1 MSPVSIMKAIF
12 LQPKICKPLGI
23 FTPIKLVSTRQFWR
37 RASILNRL
45 KRKLLAQKACLALLT
60 AFFGHAVS
68 SQEDKNLPQHT
79 QLLSYE
85 TLRSEMFIPDFS
97 YAGYQ
102 NGEQR
107 LPVAE
112 GVVIDVAKFGAL
124 ANDGQDDSAAI
135 QRAFDAANKIEQPVI
150 IRFEAG
156 TYRITSVLRIN
167 RSDFVLQGQGA
178 GAMGTELHF
187 PRPLRHVDRSPSLD
201 ELRTYIR
208 RLDKR
213 QKEPDLNINE
223 YFSEYSWS
231 GGFIWIQA
239 PDTRPAPYLE
249 ELDPSI
255 EVLSAITSGV
265 RGEDQFTVADSSAIK
280 AGQIIQLQWLNRAGQ
295 GSGILKA
302 IYGEHHALAGS
313 HHWTFKERPLVRQTV
328 RVKSIEGNRVTIAD
342 ALLHDIDDTVPA
354 QAASWIGLVNIGI
367 EDMHLSFPDS
377 PTFGHHLE
385 EGYNGIYFTSAFDS
399 WARNLKVTNA
409 DSALLSY
416 NSANLTFENIVT
428 DGNRTA
434 HYAVHMG
441 NVHNVIAKDLRVL
454 NRVRHSL
461 TFNTQST
468 KCVYQNAEV
477 FVAPVLDQHAGANHQ
492 NLFDAVILHA
502 PVREQDGKKTIA
514 VYDGSG
520 AGYWQPGHGGY
531 NTTWNLKILVSGGAH
546 PGDKVT
552 LQGVDEGPMAIIVGI
567 HGNREFE
574 LDYRPK
580 PLISIL
586 NTQVA
591 EIPSLYDHQL
601 SERMK
606 ASESASSNS
615 E

>member
-1 MSPVSIMKAIF
+1 LTVFKYIKSAKHVAGALFAALSAHANYAAADISPERS
-12 LQPKICKPLGI
+12 
-23 FTPIKLVSTRQFWR
+23 
-37 RASILNRL
+37 
-45 KRKLLAQKACLALLT
+45 
-60 AFFGHAVS
+60 
-68 SQEDKNLPQHT
+68 PQ
-79 QLLSYE
+79 LMSYE
-85 TLRSEMFIPDFS
+85 TLRSEIFVPDFS
-97 YAGYQ
+97 YAGYK
-102 NGEQR
+102 NGLQE
-107 LPVAE
+107 LPVAK
-112 GVVIDVAKFGAL
+112 GVILDVAKFGATP
-124 ANDGQDDSAAI
+124 NDSRDDTAAI
-135 QRAFDAANKIEQPVI
+135 QRAFDAANEIKKPVI
-150 IRFEAG
+150 IRFEPG
-156 TYRITSVLRIN
+156 TYRITSVLKIN

-178 GAMGTELHF
+178 GTLGTELHF
-187 PRPLRHVDRSPSLD
+187 PRPLRHVDRSTSLD
-201 ELRTYIR
+201 ELRTYLR

-213 QKEPDLNINE
+213 QKEPDLNVDE

-231 GGFIWIQA
+231 GGFIWIEA
-239 PDTRPAPYLE
+239 PNTRPAPYLE
-249 ELDPSI
+249 EFDPPI
-255 EVLSAITSGV
+255 DVLSKITSGV
-265 RGEDQFTVADSSAIK
+265 RGESQITVADTSAIK

-302 IYGEHHALAGS
+302 IYGNQHTLAGS
-313 HHWTFKERPLVRQTV
+313 HHWTFEDRPLVRQTV
-328 RVKSIEGNRVTIAD
+328 RVKSVEGNRVTIAD
-342 ALLHDIDDTVPA
+342 ALLHDIDDSVPA
-354 QAASWIGLVNIGI
+354 QVASWSGLVNIGI

-377 PTFGHHLE
+377 PSFGHHLE

-441 NVHNVIAKDLRVL
+441 NVHNVIAKELRIL

-468 KCVYQNAEV
+468 KCVYQNTEV

-492 NLFDAVILHA
+492 NLFDAVTVHA
-502 PVREQDGKKTIA
+502 PVHEQNGKKTIA
-514 VYDGSG
+514 IYDGSG

-546 PGDKVT
+546 PGDNIV
-552 LQGVDEGPMAIIVGI
+552 LEGVDEGPMAIIVGI

-574 LDYRPK
+574 IDYRPA

-586 NTQVA
+586 NTKIK

-601 SERMK
+601 RERQK
-606 ASESASSNS
+606 ALESASSS
-615 E
+615 TESQL

>member
-1 MSPVSIMKAIF
+1 MDRLSR
-12 LQPKICKPLGI
+12 KILI
-23 FTPIKLVSTRQFWR
+23 R
-37 RASILNRL
+37 RAY
-45 KRKLLAQKACLALLT
+45 LALLT
-60 AFFGHAVS
+60 AFIAHAALSEEDNSHPQYS
-68 SQEDKNLPQHT
+68 SK
-79 QLLSYE
+79 LSYK
-85 TLRSEMFIPDFS
+85 TLRSELFIPDFS

-102 NGEQR
+102 NGEQK

-112 GVVIDVAKFGAL
+112 GVVIDVAKFGAI
-124 ANDGQDDSAAI
+124 ANDRQDDSAAI

-150 IRFEAG
+150 IRFEPG
-156 TYRITSVLRIN
+156 TYRITNVLKIN

-178 GAMGTELHF
+178 GTMGTELHF
-187 PRPLRHVDRSPSLD
+187 PRPLRHVDKSTSLD

-213 QKEPDLNINE
+213 QKEPDLNVDE

-239 PDTRPAPYLE
+239 PKTRPAPYLE
-249 ELDPSI
+249 EFDPPI
-255 EVLSAITSGV
+255 EVLSQISSGV
-265 RGEDQFTVADSSAIK
+265 RGENQFRVADTSAIK
-280 AGQIIQLQWLNRAGQ
+280 PGQIIQLQWLNRAGQ

-302 IYGEHHALAGS
+302 IYGEQHALAGS
-313 HHWTFKERPLVRQTV
+313 HHWTFEDRPLVRQTV
-328 RVKSIEGNRVTIAD
+328 RVTSIKDDRITIAD

-354 QAASWIGLVNIGI
+354 QVASWSGLVNIGI
-367 EDMHLSFPDS
+367 EDLHLSFPDS
-377 PTFGHHLE
+377 PSFGHHLE

-441 NVHNVIAKDLRVL
+441 NVHNVIAKNLRVL

-492 NLFDAVILHA
+492 NLFDAVTVHA
-502 PVREQDGKKTIA
+502 PVREQNGKKTIA
-514 VYDGSG
+514 IYDGSG

-531 NTTWNLKILVSGGAH
+531 NTTWNLKVLVSGGAH
-546 PGDKVT
+546 PGDKV
-552 LQGVDEGPMAIIVGI
+552 LLEGVDEGPMAIIVGI

-574 LDYRPK
+574 IDYRPE

-586 NTQVA
+586 NTKVS

-601 SERMK
+601 SERLK
-606 ASESASSNS
+606 ALASDSHNT

>member
-1 MSPVSIMKAIF
+1 ME
-12 LQPKICKPLGI
+12 
-23 FTPIKLVSTRQFWR
+23 R
-37 RASILNRL
+37 SILTQY
-45 KRKLLAQKACLALLT
+45 KQKTFIQVAIPALLT
-60 AFFGHAVS
+60 ALSGHIAAS
-68 SQEDKNLPQHT
+68 ENAKT
-79 QLLSYE
+79 QGQKEPLLSYK
-85 TLRSEMFIPDFS
+85 TLIDEVFIPDFS
-97 YAGYQ
+97 YAGYK
-102 NGEQR
+102 NGLQE
-107 LPVAE
+107 LTVAK
-112 GVVIDVAKFGAL
+112 GIIIDVAKFGATP
-124 ANDGQDDSAAI
+124 NDNQDDSVAI
-135 QRAFDAANKIEQPVI
+135 QRAFDAANKIEEPVI
-150 IRFEAG
+150 IRFESG
-156 TYRITSVLRIN
+156 TYRITSVLKIS

-187 PRPLRHVDRSPSLD
+187 PRPLRHIDKSASLD

-213 QKEPDLNINE
+213 QKEPDLNVNE

-239 PDTRPAPYLE
+239 PNTRPAPYLE
-249 ELDPSI
+249 EFDPPI
-255 EVLSAITSGV
+255 DVLSEISSGV
-265 RGEDQFTVADSSAIK
+265 RGENQFTVADTSAITP
-280 AGQIIQLQWLNRAGQ
+280 GQIIQLQWLNRAGQ

-302 IYGEHHALAGS
+302 IYGEQHALAGS
-313 HHWTFKERPLVRQTV
+313 HHWTFEDRPLVRQTV
-328 RVKSIEGNRVTIAD
+328 RVTGIEGKKVTIAD
-342 ALLHDIDDTVPA
+342 ALLHDIGDTVPA
-354 QAASWIGLVNIGI
+354 QVASWTGLVNIGI

-377 PTFGHHLE
+377 PSFGHHLE

-441 NVHNVIAKDLRVL
+441 NVHNVIAKNLRVL

-477 FVAPVLDQHAGANHQ
+477 FTAPVLDQHAGANHQ
-492 NLFDAVILHA
+492 NLFDAVTVHA
-502 PVREQDGKKTIA
+502 PAREQDGKKAIA
-514 VYDGSG
+514 IYDGSG
-520 AGYWQPGHGGY
+520 ASYWQPGHGGY

-546 PGDKVT
+546 PGDKVA
-552 LQGVDEGPMAIIVGI
+552 LEGVDEGPKAIIVGI

-574 LDYRPK
+574 IDYRPT
-580 PLISIL
+580 PLVSIL
-586 NTQVA
+586 NTEVK

-601 SERMK
+601 GERLQGL
-606 ASESASSNS
+606 ASPSSNNES
-615 E
+615 QR

>member
-1 MSPVSIMKAIF
+1 MKHNGFSISA
-12 LQPKICKPLGI
+12 
-23 FTPIKLVSTRQFWR
+23 
-37 RASILNRL
+37 A
-45 KRKLLAQKACLALLT
+45 LALFTVLG
-60 AFFGHAVS
+60 GHPGIAVADINS
-68 SQEDKNLPQHT
+68 DQNISLM
-79 QLLSYE
+79 SYE
-85 TLRSEMFIPDFS
+85 TLKDEVFIPDFS
-97 YAGYQ
+97 YAGYK
-102 NGEQR
+102 NGLQE
-107 LPVAE
+107 LSLAK
-112 GVVIDVAKFGAL
+112 GVIIDVARFGAIPDD
-124 ANDGQDDSAAI
+124 NQDDSAAI
-135 QRAFDAANKIEQPVI
+135 QRAFDAANKIKKPVI
-150 IRFEAG
+150 IRFESG
-156 TYRITSVLRIN
+156 TYRITSVLKIN
-167 RSDFVLQGQGA
+167 RSNFVLQGQGA
-178 GAMGTELHF
+178 GTLGTELHF
-187 PRPLRHVDRSPSLD
+187 PRPLRHVDRSTSLD

-213 QKEPDLNINE
+213 QKEPALNVNE

-239 PDTRPAPYLE
+239 PNTRPAPYLE
-249 ELDPSI
+249 EFDPPI
-255 EVLSAITSGV
+255 DVLSEISSGV
-265 RGEDQFTVADSSAIK
+265 RGENQFTVADISAITP
-280 AGQIIQLQWLNRAGQ
+280 GQIIQLQWLNRAGQ

-302 IYGEHHALAGS
+302 IYGEQHALAGS
-313 HHWTFKERPLVRQTV
+313 HHWTFEDRPLVRQTV
-328 RVKSIEGNRVTIAD
+328 RVTSIEGDKVTIAD
-342 ALLHDIDDTVPA
+342 ALLHDISDTVPA
-354 QAASWIGLVNIGI
+354 QVASWTGLVNIGI

-377 PTFGHHLE
+377 PSFGHHLE

-416 NSANLTFENIVT
+416 NSANLTFEIIVT

-492 NLFDAVILHA
+492 NLFDAVTVHA
-502 PVREQDGKKTIA
+502 PVREKEGKKAIA
-514 VYDGSG
+514 IYDGSG

-546 PGDKVT
+546 PGEVVA
-552 LQGVDEGPMAIIVGI
+552 LEGVDEGPMAIIVGI

-574 LDYRPK
+574 IDYRPA
-580 PLISIL
+580 PLVSIL
-586 NTQVA
+586 NTKVK

-601 SERMK
+601 GERLRGL
-606 ASESASSNS
+606 ASPSSNNES
-615 E
+615 QR

>member
-1 MSPVSIMKAIF
+1 MTEFKYE
-12 LQPKICKPLGI
+12 KPAKRVAAALFAVLSGYAS
-23 FTPIKLVSTRQFWR
+23 FAVADIKLEQG
-37 RASILNRL
+37 APLM
-45 KRKLLAQKACLALLT
+45 
-60 AFFGHAVS
+60 
-68 SQEDKNLPQHT
+68 
-79 QLLSYE
+79 SYE
-85 TLRSEMFIPDFS
+85 TLKSEVYIPDFS
-97 YAGYQ
+97 YSGYK
-102 NGEQR
+102 NGVEE
-107 LPVAE
+107 PPTADGIIIE
-112 GVVIDVAKFGAL
+112 VAKFGATP
-124 ANDGQDDSAAI
+124 NDNQDDSAAI
-135 QRAFDAANKIEQPVI
+135 QRAFDAANKIEKPVI
-150 IRFEAG
+150 IRFESG
-156 TYRITSVLRIN
+156 TYRITTVLKIN

-178 GAMGTELHF
+178 GTMGTELHF
-187 PRPLRHVDRSPSLD
+187 PRPLRHVDRSTALD
-201 ELRTYIR
+201 ELRSYIR

-213 QKEPDLNINE
+213 QKEPDLNVDE

-239 PDTRPAPYLE
+239 PKTRPAPYLE
-249 ELDPSI
+249 EFDPPI
-255 EVLSAITSGV
+255 HTLSEITSGV
-265 RGEDQFTVADSSAIK
+265 RGESQFTAADTSAIA

-302 IYGEHHALAGS
+302 IYGKQHTLAGS
-313 HHWTFKERPLVRQTV
+313 HHWTFEDRPLVRQTV
-328 RVKSIEGNRVTIAD
+328 RVKSIEGNKVTIAD
-342 ALLHDIDDTVPA
+342 ALLHDIDDAVPA
-354 QAASWIGLVNIGI
+354 QVASWRGLVNVGI

-377 PTFGHHLE
+377 PSFGHHLE

-399 WARNLKVTNA
+399 WARNLKITNA

-454 NRVRHSL
+454 NHVRHSL

-492 NLFDAVILHA
+492 NLFDAVTVHA
-502 PVREQDGKKTIA
+502 PARERNGKKAIA
-514 VYDGSG
+514 IYDGSG

-546 PGDKVT
+546 PGEKVA
-552 LQGVDEGPMAIIVGI
+552 LEGVDEGPMAIIVGI

-574 LDYRPK
+574 IDYRPE

-586 NTQVA
+586 NTKISD
-591 EIPSLYDHQL
+591 IPSLYDHQL
-601 SERMK
+601 SERLK
-606 ASESASSNS
+606 TLASTANITESPR
-615 E
+615 